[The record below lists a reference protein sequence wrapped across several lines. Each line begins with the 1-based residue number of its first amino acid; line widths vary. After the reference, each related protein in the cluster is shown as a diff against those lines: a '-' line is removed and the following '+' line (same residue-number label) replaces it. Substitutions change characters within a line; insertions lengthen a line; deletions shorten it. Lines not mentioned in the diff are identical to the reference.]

1 MSVWGCVHGA
11 MLMEAR
17 GDRSSGT
24 GVARDWG
31 PPAEGAGNQTKSS
44 MFS

>member
-1 MSVWGCVHGA
+1 MGA

-31 PPAEGAGNQTKSS
+31 PPAEGRCWQPNKE
-44 MFS
+44 